1 MEAVADSAA
10 RNALFQRLKP
20 CCVEISRLTIQ
31 EDHAS
36 KARELQTLTATLLDI
51 LHSSSADLDDK
62 LAGYVFFPLSH
73 IFRQMARYP
82 MTVVENCVACLRILI
97 AYGWRTR
104 ISPALVQQIFTL
116 LIFLIDGVPGSDQD
130 REKPEELILE
140 SFRTLTALLDAEAGS
155 AQADVGLA
163 APAAIP
169 QLGQGVTTML
179 DAIADGV
186 TPAIQ
191 EEALRSLIA
200 LYRAIRDH
208 GALATFLPG
217 TLSNLAKVLHTPA
230 RYRSSVLASC
240 LDAVRVVLTRTL
252 GDLRTRSIL
261 AQKDNEG
268 AEKKEDKNKVLGPAW
283 LNATIGQVKNALAT
297 MMRLRA
303 HESDDVKTA
312 LNRLCITL
320 LDECH
325 ETLSNCSALLVN
337 TAIILDASDHDS
349 ITETNLSHIAGI
361 YPELLDVIKTTVYNW
376 MSSLPRHMQSAD
388 EDVKRIAIHNF
399 SKGIELLRS
408 LNIESSTIESALPNT
423 MCETI
428 TSLLQASKAS
438 SSDNAAPIQLL
449 ETSSMVKASGKT
461 SYPPVLLSH
470 DSQRGLNLELM
481 SLLRAVSS
489 TPQTG
494 ALLADMVDYA
504 RNDTGASQVAAY
516 WLSLEISKAAY
527 ASSADEDALLNFSD
541 LLNGPDDVDSAF
553 SDLYSFSVDILDSRS
568 DASAFDW
575 RMEALA
581 LEVVAYAAQRSG
593 ESFRPE
599 LIDVLFPIATF
610 MGSND
615 PRLQQHAVAT
625 LNILASASKYNSVS
639 DLIVGNVDYMVSSV
653 ALRLNTLDISPASA
667 QVLTMMLRLAGPC
680 LLPFLDDVVESIFV
694 ALDNYHGYPA
704 FVESLFDVLKEIV
717 DQGAKTESTRLLED
731 HEKKEIHHKK
741 QQGQRE
747 DLNSLMAFLD
757 KRSERKQ
764 RDEAEARNMRPLKG
778 HPQTPWG
785 EPEKKS
791 GEENMDDAGGEPPS
805 EEKPPSSSTYQLLS
819 RVASLTQHYLTSPT
833 PKLRRSLLALLQS
846 AVPVLAADEDAFLP
860 LVNAL
865 WPVVVGRLRDLE
877 PFIVVEACA
886 TLAAFCTAAGDFL
899 ASRFQTEWQDDLR
912 DFCRRAKRNAA
923 AAAAAGAGQS
933 THSES
938 RPTKGPGS
946 SSLEVV
952 VPLRAEA
959 GALGVRTT
967 TLRSRPEEEQLARG
981 SLGQHASPARIWMA
995 VVGLLTA
1002 MVANVRVDETM
1013 FDDVLELLADVLDRN
1028 PDTREALEVINADA
1042 VWLALYERGRAA
1054 LRAAPTVDGAAFV
1067 ELIISKA

>member
-1 MEAVADSAA
+1 MEAVADAAA

-20 CCVEISRLTIQ
+20 CCVEISRLAIQ

-36 KARELQTLTATLLDI
+36 VTRELQTLTATLLDI

-73 IFRQMARYP
+73 IFRQIDSFP
-82 MTVVENCVACLRILI
+82 MTVVENCVVCLRVLI
-97 AYGWRTR
+97 TYGWRTR

-116 LIFLIDGVPGSDQD
+116 LIFLIDGVPGSDRDQI
-130 REKPEELILE
+130 KPEELILE
-140 SFRTLTALLDAEAGS
+140 SFRTLTALLDAAAGS
-155 AQADVGLA
+155 AQADAGLA

-200 LYRAIRDH
+200 LYQAIRDH
-208 GALATFLPG
+208 GVLATFLPG

-230 RYRSSVLASC
+230 RYRSS
-240 LDAVRVVLTRTL
+240 
-252 GDLRTRSIL
+252 
-261 AQKDNEG
+261 KDHKG
-268 AEKKEDKNKVLGPAW
+268 VEKEEDKNKVLGPAW
-283 LNATIGQVKNALAT
+283 LNATIGQVRNALAT
-297 MMRLRA
+297 MMKLRA
-303 HESDDVKTA
+303 HESDEVKSA

-399 SKGIELLRS
+399 AKGIELLRS
-408 LNIESSTIESALPNT
+408 LNIESSIIESALPNT
-423 MCETI
+423 MCDTI
-428 TSLLQASKAS
+428 TSLLQASKTL

-449 ETSSMVKASGKT
+449 ETSSMAKAAGRT

-470 DSQRGLNLELM
+470 NSQRGLNLELM

-494 ALLADMVDYA
+494 PLLADMVDYA

-516 WLSLEISKAAY
+516 WLSLEISKAAH
-527 ASSADEDALLNFSD
+527 ASTADEDALLNFTDRS
-541 LLNGPDDVDSAF
+541 NGSGDVESAF
-553 SDLYSFSVDILDSRS
+553 SDLYSFSVDILDSHS
-568 DASAFDW
+568 DASTVDW

-625 LNILASASKYNSVS
+625 LNILASASKYKSVS
-639 DLIVGNVDYMVSSV
+639 DLIVGNVDYMVNSV

-778 HPQTPWG
+778 HPQAPWG

-791 GEENMDDAGGEPPS
+791 GEEHVDDVGGEPPS

-833 PKLRRSLLALLQS
+833 PKLRRSLLGLLQS
-846 AVPVLAADEDAFLP
+846 AVSVLAADEDAFLP

-865 WPVVVGRLRDLE
+865 WPVIVGRLRDSE

-886 TLAAFCTAAGDFL
+886 TLAALCTAAGDFL
-899 ASRFQTEWQDDLR
+899 GSRFQTEWQDGLR

-923 AAAAAGAGQS
+923 AAATGAGQS
-933 THSES
+933 THTES
-938 RPTKGPGS
+938 RWTKGPGS
-946 SSLEVV
+946 SSLDVV
-952 VPLRAEA
+952 VPLRVEA
-959 GALGVRTT
+959 GALAVRTA
-967 TLRSRPEEEQLARG
+967 TLTSRPEEEQLAGG

-995 VVGLLTA
+995 VVRLLTA
-1002 MVANVRVDETM
+1002 VVAYVRVDETM
-1013 FDDVLELLADVLDRN
+1013 FEDVLDLLADVLDRN
-1028 PDTREALEVINADA
+1028 PDAKEALEVINADA
-1042 VWLALYERGRAA
+1042 VWLTLYERGRVA
-1054 LRAAPTVDGAAFV
+1054 LRAAPMVDGASFV
-1067 ELIISKA
+1067 ELISKA